1 MQDVLK
7 FYGEDPTDWKK
18 AWHKLQDKWEYTD
31 ICGAGI
37 DYNIDAKLNGAYI
50 VIGLL
55 YGEGDVFR
63 TMDISTRCGHDSDCN
78 PSTALGVLGVMKGYS
93 YLPAEYRDVLET
105 LKDTSFIYTNYTLRK
120 AIDRTLSNIE
130 QNALSNGG
138 KVDDTSVEFKV
149 QKPKA
154 LPLEVSFPNATFDKR
169 LVVYK
174 ESSCVTKGNRQRE
187 GHVLYSDRQGNEI
200 RFCFDGTGIAV
211 CGWWVK
217 NGGKADVYVDG
228 TFKRTQ
234 RNSNYLISSG

>member
-7 FYGEDPTDWKK
+7 FYREDPTDWKK

-55 YGEGDVFR
+55 YDEGDVFR

-138 KVDDTSVEFKV
+138 KVDDTSVEIKV

-174 ESSCVTKGNRQRE
+174 ESSCVIQ
-187 GHVLYSDRQGNEI
+187 
-200 RFCFDGTGIAV
+200 
-211 CGWWVK
+211 K
-217 NGGKADVYVDG
+217 N
-228 TFKRTQ
+228 
-234 RNSNYLISSG
+234 